1 MLTVDETY
9 GKEYGQS
16 VTAYILR
23 HQAATEYDTTD
34 ASRDEISALMG
45 HTQENDGTEV
55 FDFANADGQRRLLR
69 IMMQRPIYMYIC
81 GQTGIEQDTLKKGMS
96 KVYDGPVELTVAKN
110 AEYELY
116 AESIESNDKLR
127 VEIEGKAELLIKQTI
142 THTYSS
148 FKRPRELGCTAVMRE
163 ETRLAADIAEK
174 SYTSVSLFEH
184 PKLVDSMPEAEDLER
199 EWLPEVVDAE
209 GNPYPCSQ
217 QDESSKKKSKLEEKE
232 GICEEE
238 LLAVLSNGRL
248 VKVSENRWIC
258 KSGVCSM
265 GLDKKLQVKRIVI
278 FRQSVDKI
286 LVSPNGQA
294 WYLPASLTVDDFC
307 KDGRWQKCHEALL
320 KDGVLT
326 ECDPE
331 DTSLVCATQSGSQ
344 VRLPLDQIR
353 IMPDGMQIVRT
364 DGEKIVTACCSTA
377 EEELLFVSRQG
388 KALRVS
394 VQAMHEYKNLGVGLV
409 SGMKLKTGDS
419 LCQLMVYRPEH
430 NLIIVTEKG
439 RGLVLSPDTAEK
451 RMIEPKLGLGE
462 GVQLIQWGHGGDVID
477 ALYAE
482 TGVLLVTKQG
492 KAHCHDLSEI
502 TPQNRGTT
510 GHWWVT
516 NYDIVGAVEVSI
528 VKRKAIEV

>member
-1 MLTVDETY
+1 
-9 GKEYGQS
+9 
-16 VTAYILR
+16 
-23 HQAATEYDTTD
+23 
-34 ASRDEISALMG
+34 
-45 HTQENDGTEV
+45 
-55 FDFANADGQRRLLR
+55 
-69 IMMQRPIYMYIC
+69 
-81 GQTGIEQDTLKKGMS
+81 
-96 KVYDGPVELTVAKN
+96 
-110 AEYELY
+110 
-116 AESIESNDKLR
+116 
-127 VEIEGKAELLIKQTI
+127 
-142 THTYSS
+142 
-148 FKRPRELGCTAVMRE
+148 MRE
-163 ETRLAADIAEK
+163 ETRLAADMAEK
-174 SYTSVSLFEH
+174 SYTSVGLFES
-184 PKLVDSMPEAEDLER
+184 PELVDSMPEVEDLER

-209 GNPYPCSQ
+209 GKPYPCSQ

-238 LLAVLSNGRL
+238 LIAVLSSGRL

-265 GLDKKLQVKRIVI
+265 GLGKKLQVKRIVV
-278 FRQSVDKI
+278 FRQSIDKI

-307 KDGRWQKCHEALL
+307 KSGRWQKCHETLI
-320 KDGVLT
+320 KDGVLI

-394 VQAMHEYKNLGVGLV
+394 VQAMHEYKNLGIGLV

-419 LCQLMVYRPEH
+419 LCQLVVYRPEH

-516 NYDIVGAVEVSI
+516 NHDIVGAVEVSI